1 MYCSQRSTVKGGHRP
16 VFERIDERNMAGY
29 TGIVNSHNPLTF
41 LSPAV
46 GGEEKERRL
55 SKKLR
60 FYNNRTHDY
69 WWLILTAVVQVMS
82 IPIRGN
88 FG

>member
-1 MYCSQRSTVKGGHRP
+1 MYCSQRSTVKGEHGP

-29 TGIVNSHNPLTF
+29 TGVVNSHNPLTSSPP
-41 LSPAV
+41 LSGERKKK
-46 GGEEKERRL
+46 GGFQKN
-55 SKKLR
+55 SASPNK
-60 FYNNRTHDY
+60 RTHDY